1 MAQVKIYGLRARLD
15 RHKQGLSQAIHRSVV
30 EALAYPSDKRFHR
43 FIGLA
48 PDDFIV
54 PADRSDDY
62 TIIEISMF
70 AGRSTE
76 AKKALI
82 RGLYA
87 NIGEACGISP
97 QDIEITIFETPRE
110 NWGIRGMPGDE
121 LALSYDV
128 QVGHLAPPV

>member
-1 MAQVKIYGLRARLD
+1 MAQVKIYGLRSTLD
-15 RHKQGLSQAIHRSVV
+15 LHKQGLSQAIQRSVV
-30 EALAYPSDKRFHR
+30 EALAYPADKQFLR
-43 FIGLA
+43 FIRLA
-48 PDDFIV
+48 PDDFIF
-54 PADRSDDY
+54 PADRSESY

-76 AKKALI
+76 AKKTLI
-82 RGLYA
+82 RALYA
-87 NIGEACGISP
+87 NIGETCGISP

-128 QVGHLAPPV
+128 RV

>member
-1 MAQVKIYGLRARLD
+1 MAQVKIYGLRSTLD
-15 RHKQGLSQAIHRSVV
+15 LHKQGLSQAIHCSVV
-30 EALAYPSDKRFHR
+30 ESLAYPADKQFHR

-48 PDDFIV
+48 PDDFV
-54 PADRSDDY
+54 YPDDRSENY
-62 TIIEISMF
+62 TIIEISIF

-82 RGLYA
+82 RALYA

-110 NWGIRGMPGDE
+110 NWGIRGLPGDE
-121 LALSYDV
+121 LALTYEV
-128 QVGHLAPPV
+128 QV

>member
-1 MAQVKIYGLRARLD
+1 MAQVKIYGLRSTLD
-15 RHKQGLSQAIHRSVV
+15 LHRQGLAQAIHRSVV
-30 EALAYPSDKRFHR
+30 EALAYPADKQFHR

-48 PDDFIV
+48 PDDFV
-54 PADRSDDY
+54 YPADRGVNY

-82 RGLYA
+82 RALYA
-87 NIGEACGISP
+87 NIGETCGITP

-121 LALSYDV
+121 LALTYEV
-128 QVGHLAPPV
+128 QV